1 MRPILTKRIA
11 YSRAEYFSDFAV
23 HMAGLV
29 AVVGCVPILIV
40 LAAIHGD
47 GPSHVIATVVYGFC
61 FAAMIA
67 CSALYNIFS
76 RPEWEWLLKRL
87 DHSAIYLKIAGT
99 VTGFALI
106 AGQGWMLVAIL
117 WAAAATGI
125 SLKLA
130 APFRFRRLSIALYL
144 SMGWAAGLLGWG
156 IFAAL
161 PRSVLALILIG
172 GLSYTVG
179 VGIYVWDRLPFHI
192 TIWHALVLVGS
203 LCLYAA
209 IVVAVVN

>member
-1 MRPILTKRIA
+1 MLTKRIT
-11 YSRAEYFSDFAV
+11 YSRAEYFSDLAV

-29 AVVGCVPILIV
+29 AVIGCVPVLIV
-40 LAAIHGD
+40 LATTLGD

-61 FAAMIA
+61 FAAMIT
-67 CSALYNIFS
+67 CSAIYNVFP
-76 RPEWEWLLKRL
+76 RPEWEWLFKRL
-87 DHSAIYLKIAGT
+87 DHVAIYLKIAGT

-106 AGQGWMLVAIL
+106 AGQGWILVATL
-117 WAAAATGI
+117 WAAAVVGI

-144 SMGWAAGLLGWG
+144 SMGWAAALLGWG

-161 PRSVLALILIG
+161 PGSVLLLILLG
-172 GLSYTVG
+172 GLAYSLG
-179 VGIYVWDRLPFHI
+179 VVFYVWDRLPFHF
-192 TIWHALVLVGS
+192 TIWHSFVLVAS

-209 IVVAVVN
+209 LVIAIIG